1 MIDEIQKNGGKV
13 ISSVTADVPSRVSA
27 IENFISQKVDA
38 IIIEEGDITQVAPPL
53 VEAKKKGIIIG
64 SMDSGDADFVDVFVE
79 SDNKQLGTKSA
90 EKLMEYMGHKGKLVE
105 IFNDAG
111 SMIKVRKNALHDVV
125 AQNPDVEIA
134 FGFVYAWPDFLPDA
148 KAKLEAILQAHPK
161 PGEIS
166 GVFATFDGVGVAAAQ
181 AIREAGLQNYI
192 SVTGI
197 DGDPE
202 AYKEMRK
209 ADSPFKAT
217 LAQDPNTIAP
227 DRGRQSVRPAEREE
241 DRAEAHLCAWSPRN
255 EGERSSG
262 EIGVDVETRG
272 RDRPYTVACRARN
285 SRPSKTHQM
294 NDETKERVAVEDPR
308 VVLEVE
314 GIGKEF
320 NGVWVLQDIALRLA
334 EGEIHT
340 LVGENGAGK
349 STFIK
354 LLSGVQSRPREK
366 SGSMD
371 ATSHS
376 PACAKVRSRAFA
388 RFTRRSIWCPSSRSA
403 RISSSV
409 RRKARELRVSAS

>member
-1 MIDEIQKNGGKV
+1 MKRLFVVLSVALFAAALVSAGGTKEGQPAQKKVFTVGINNFGQANFFARIGRDAMIDEIQKNGGKV

-161 PGEIS
+161 PGWMFRRIRNLRRRR
-166 GVFATFDGVGVAAAQ
+166 GCGGPGHPRTPDCRTTFPSPA
-181 AIREAGLQNYI
+181 
-192 SVTGI
+192 S

-217 LAQDPNTIAP
+217 LAQDPNTIARTVV
-227 DRGRQSVRPAEREE
+227 DRVFDLLNGKKIEQRHIYVP
-241 DRAEAHLCAWSPRN
+241 
-255 EGERSSG
+255 
-262 EIGVDVETRG
+262 GVLV
-272 RDRPYTVACRARN
+272 
-285 SRPSKTHQM
+285 
-294 NDETKERVAVEDPR
+294 TKENVP
-308 VVLEVE
+308 
-314 GIGKEF
+314 
-320 NGVWVLQDIALRLA
+320 
-334 EGEIHT
+334 
-340 LVGENGAGK
+340 
-349 STFIK
+349 
-354 LLSGVQSRPREK
+354 PEK
-366 SGSMD
+366 S
-371 ATSHS
+371 
-376 PACAKVRSRAFA
+376 
-388 RFTRRSIWCPSSRSA
+388 
-403 RISSSV
+403 
-409 RRKARELRVSAS
+409 E

>member
-1 MIDEIQKNGGKV
+1 MKRLFVVLSVALFAAALVSAGGTKEGQPAQKKVFTVGINNFGQANFFARIGRDAMIDEIQKNGGKV

-217 LAQDPNTIAP
+217 LAQDPNTIARTVV
-227 DRGRQSVRPAEREE
+227 DRVFDLLNGKKIEQRHIYVP
-241 DRAEAHLCAWSPRN
+241 
-255 EGERSSG
+255 
-262 EIGVDVETRG
+262 GVLV
-272 RDRPYTVACRARN
+272 
-285 SRPSKTHQM
+285 
-294 NDETKERVAVEDPR
+294 TKENVP
-308 VVLEVE
+308 
-314 GIGKEF
+314 
-320 NGVWVLQDIALRLA
+320 
-334 EGEIHT
+334 
-340 LVGENGAGK
+340 
-349 STFIK
+349 
-354 LLSGVQSRPREK
+354 PEK
-366 SGSMD
+366 S
-371 ATSHS
+371 
-376 PACAKVRSRAFA
+376 
-388 RFTRRSIWCPSSRSA
+388 
-403 RISSSV
+403 
-409 RRKARELRVSAS
+409 E